1 MSGFMIFLLVLAMG
15 ATVGALVWGLI
26 AMARGGAFNAQWSN
40 TMMRYRILF
49 QFIAICVFLVILT
62 LVGKG

>member
-26 AMARGGAFNAQWSN
+26 AMARGAFNAQWSN